1 MHYIYPLSHTLSLS
15 LYRELQSFEP
25 QMNIIVLTKLL
36 VESDGV
42 IIAVVVVAGLLLW
55 YMTYG
60 KWRPPPPTNIACF
73 LSLRTKKM
81 NELLIKLV

>member
-42 IIAVVVVAGLLLW
+42 IIAVVVVAGLLL
-55 YMTYG
+55 
-60 KWRPPPPTNIACF
+60 
-73 LSLRTKKM
+73 
-81 NELLIKLV
+81 